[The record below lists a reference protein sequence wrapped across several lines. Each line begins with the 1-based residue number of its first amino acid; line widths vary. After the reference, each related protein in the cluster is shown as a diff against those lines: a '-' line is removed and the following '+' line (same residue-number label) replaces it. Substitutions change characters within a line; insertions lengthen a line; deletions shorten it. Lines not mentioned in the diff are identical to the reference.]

1 MLLSVGAAVP
11 TTVVAHGFLTRD
23 DRKMSKSLG
32 TGVDPVALAADW
44 GVDAV
49 RYWLLRHVPPTGDAD
64 FTDEA
69 FARAY
74 SAELADDLGNLVS
87 RVAGMLHRYR
97 DGALPAPGPSG
108 PTGLRTAAER
118 LPAELGRALEAYDPR
133 AALDAVFV
141 LVVRANRHVEDTR
154 PWTLARDARAGDSGA
169 ARRLDTVL
177 YELAEVCRLVAEGL
191 RPFLPGTAE
200 RIAAALG
207 QPLAVSWRD
216 GLRWGGMRPGQRVSA
231 PAPLFLR
238 RDLATA
244 GRGAPAPDRTRQ

>member
-1 MLLSVGAAVP
+1 
-11 TTVVAHGFLTRD
+11 
-23 DRKMSKSLG
+23 
-32 TGVDPVALAADW
+32 
-44 GVDAV
+44 VDAV
-49 RYWLLRHVPPTGDAD
+49 RYWLLRHVPATGDAD
-64 FTDEA
+64 FSDDA
-69 FARAY
+69 FTRAY

-141 LVVRANRHVEDTR
+141 LVTGANRHVEGTQ
-154 PWTLARDARAGDSGA
+154 PWTLAREGDAA

-216 GLRWGGMRPGQRVSA
+216 GLRWGGMRPGQRVSV
-231 PAPLFLR
+231 PAPLFPR

-244 GRGAPAPDRTRQ
+244 GPGVPASAGPVSDLRGSAGTGARPPGA